1 VSAFTIFTSL
11 LCLAAVSETRANDA
25 VETAGNVLLYVL
37 PASAA
42 GLALSLK
49 DGEGAWQL
57 AESGALTLG
66 VTFGLKYAIHA
77 QRPSGGSHS
86 FPSGHTAASF
96 FPAEFL
102 RKRYGWEFGL
112 PAYILGSAVAY
123 SRVES
128 REHYLRDVA
137 GGAAIGMLSSYL
149 LTTPYKGWRV
159 QLEVDGGNRGFKIGR
174 AF

>member
-1 VSAFTIFTSL
+1 M
-11 LCLAAVSETRANDA
+11 
-25 VETAGNVLLYVL
+25 LYVL

-49 DGEGAWQL
+49 DGEGALQL
-57 AESGALTLG
+57 AESGVLTLG
-66 VTFGLKYAIHA
+66 VTFGLKYAVHA
-77 QRPSGGSHS
+77 QRPSGRSHS
-86 FPSGHTAASF
+86 FPSGHTAAAF

-112 PAYILGSAVAY
+112 PAYILASYVAY

-137 GGAAIGMLSSYL
+137 AGAAIGLVSSYM

-159 QLEVDGGNRGFKIGR
+159 QLEVDRGNRGFKIGR

>member
-1 VSAFTIFTSL
+1 M
-11 LCLAAVSETRANDA
+11 
-25 VETAGNVLLYVL
+25 LYVL

-49 DGEGAWQL
+49 DGEGALQL
-57 AESGALTLG
+57 AESGVLTLG
-66 VTFGLKYAIHA
+66 VTFGLKYAVHA
-77 QRPSGGSHS
+77 QRPGGGSHS

-102 RKRYGWEFGL
+102 RKRYGWKFGL
-112 PAYILGSAVAY
+112 PAYILASSVAY

-137 GGAAIGMLSSYL
+137 AGAAIGMVSSYM
-149 LTTPYKGWRV
+149 LTMPFKGWRV
-159 QLEVDGGNRGFKIGR
+159 QLEVDGGNRSFKIGR
-174 AF
+174 AFSARSRWIFSAAC

>member
-1 VSAFTIFTSL
+1 MFTSL
-11 LCLAAVSETRANDA
+11 LCLTPVSETRGNDA

-42 GLALSLK
+42 GLALGLK
-49 DGEGAWQL
+49 DGEGALQF
-57 AESGALTLG
+57 AESGAITLG
-66 VTFGLKYAIHA
+66 VTFGLKYTVHA
-77 QRPSGGSHS
+77 QRPSGGRHS

-112 PAYILGSAVAY
+112 PAYILASTVAY

-128 REHYLRDVA
+128 REHHLRDVA
-137 GGAAIGMLSSYL
+137 GGAVIGMVSSYL
-149 LTTPYKGWRV
+149 LTTPYKGWHV
-159 QLEVDGGNRGFKIGR
+159 QLDVDGGSRGFEIGR